1 MFYEGFI
8 NTRKLNLKES
18 LHLKQIEV
26 MPLKFIG
33 FLIAFLLYAPTVFSQ
48 DTKACSIYDSVPPLF
63 VVELD
68 TMWLPGIDKPKML
81 KHAISFFIIENKM
94 VYTAGVYD
102 FSKFKKKGKVGRWTS
117 GLNKDGN
124 CQSNFYMVSRGLG
137 RGSLTVKM
145 TYLENE
151 QVEIHFTSAF
161 ATFDRIFRGHL
172 VQLNAIDRSV
182 FNSKTKPGKK

>member
-1 MFYEGFI
+1 
-8 NTRKLNLKES
+8 LKES

-26 MPLKFIG
+26 MPLRFIG
-33 FLIAFLLYAPTVFSQ
+33 LLIAFLLSVPTAFSQ
-48 DTKACSIYDSVPPLF
+48 ETKTCSNYDSVPPLF

-68 TMWLPGIDKPKML
+68 TMWLPGIDKPKMM
-81 KHAISFFIIENKM
+81 KQAISFFIIENNM
-94 VYTAGVYD
+94 VYTAGAYD
-102 FSKFKKKGKVGRWTS
+102 FSKFKKKGKVGRWKS
-117 GLNKDGN
+117 SLNEQNN

-151 QVEIHFTSAF
+151 QVEIHITSAF

-172 VQLNAIDRSV
+172 VQLTAIDRSV
-182 FNSKTKPGKK
+182 FNRKTKPGKK